1 MSSTKSVGTTTT
13 RTNGDTTIT
22 ITKVDGSEP
31 IFTVA
36 STSAKV
42 VTIPAS
48 FGRRPKTGNKS
59 KTGKGQKNGKSFP
72 SPLSVLYSK
81 DKTEAQR
88 RTFSPD
94 DTTTKPVDT
103 HHQDRQDVP
112 ANRKPTPCGS
122 LLKRPNQPYQPT
134 NPSERHI
141 LERAIR
147 HNFAKPGK
155 GLIPPPTRQWSECPA
170 PAASGPGAANG
181 NEKEEDLDSYRGCG
195 PEYDLHPEDDEHF
208 TDVWYD
214 DGE

>member
-59 KTGKGQKNGKSFP
+59 KSGKGQKN
-72 SPLSVLYSK
+72 
-81 DKTEAQR
+81 
-88 RTFSPD
+88 D